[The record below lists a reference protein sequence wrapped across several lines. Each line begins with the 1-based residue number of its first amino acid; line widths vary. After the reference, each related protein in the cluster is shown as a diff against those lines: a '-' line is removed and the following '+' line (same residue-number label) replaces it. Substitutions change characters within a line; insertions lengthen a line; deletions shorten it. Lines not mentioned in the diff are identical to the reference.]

1 MGKYHIGHITNTH
14 GIRGEVKIYNYS
26 DFNRFFVGAKL
37 YVEYKGVKTYFQI
50 ERVRIQN
57 NLYIVKFKNFDNIN
71 DILMFKGYDVYS
83 DDDVTDELEEDDY
96 HYLSLIDKLCYTP
109 EGTFLG
115 LWRVS
120 FLCLRDIC

>member
-1 MGKYHIGHITNTH
+1 MILTA
-14 GIRGEVKIYNYS
+14 
-26 DFNRFFVGAKL
+26 FFVGAKL

-115 LWRVS
+115 TVESVVPVPQGHLLEIRTKEEKTCFSS
-120 FLCLRDIC
+120 FY